1 VDDFN
6 VYGRALTA
14 SEVSALADGQVG
26 AGDVLHYTFDESSG
40 PAVADSSG
48 NGRNATVIASP
59 RPATSDASVPDH
71 FWTLVPYPPT
81 G

>member
-1 VDDFN
+1 
-6 VYGRALTA
+6 
-14 SEVSALADGQVG
+14 
-26 AGDVLHYTFDESSG
+26 LHYTFDESSG